1 MLENTS
7 TTAADQASYAD
18 AGHTTGEGQEPFT
31 ILFVCTGNIC
41 RSAMAHYMLQDAL
54 AQAGITNVR
63 VDSCGTSD
71 EEAGNPADPRTE
83 HILNDLGLTAKGHV
97 ARQLNEN
104 DWASTDLFLAADVR
118 HIETLRAL
126 APTEINPARIRMVRS
141 FEPGAAHQPE
151 TNLRMAD
158 PWYGDMSDFETTR
171 EQITAALPGIIEWV
185 REASR

>member
-7 TTAADQASYAD
+7 TTAAGPDAAGDTPDAEQA
-18 AGHTTGEGQEPFT
+18 PFT

-54 AQAGITNVR
+54 AQAGISNVR

-83 HILNDLGLTAKGHV
+83 RVLNDLGLTAKGHV
-97 ARQLNEN
+97 ARQLNAG
-104 DWASTDLFLAADVR
+104 DWAATNLFLAADVR

-126 APTEINPARIRMVRS
+126 APAEINPARIRMVRS
-141 FEPGAAHQPE
+141 FEPGAANQPE

-171 EQITAALPGIIEWV
+171 KQITAALPGIIEWV